1 MREGTRARRTWSWG
15 ARTLVLLGAASA
27 VPCADAGAQFRDPG
41 EPAGGATSWPAVSV
55 GPRIGYDQGSGGEMV
70 GLHVHVPVVRSA
82 HVELMPSA
90 DVTFLTALREYQLN
104 LEAVYV
110 TSGRR
115 GGLYLGGGLAF
126 RNSIYGSDR
135 SAPRS
140 TEQGYSAVVG
150 VRAMG
155 AAPFGV
161 QLEARWTF
169 LDVDVRDPRSI
180 SIGVNFPLWGR
191 GRGGG

>member
-1 MREGTRARRTWSWG
+1 MRRVLGVL
-15 ARTLVLLGAASA
+15 LVLATTTAARS
-27 VPCADAGAQFRDPG
+27 PGAGAQFRQPG
-41 EPAGGATSWPAVSV
+41 EQPTAGSAWPAVSV

-70 GLHVHVPVVRSA
+70 GLHVHVPVIRSA

-104 LEAVYV
+104 VEAAYV
-110 TSGRR
+110 TGGRS
-115 GGLYLGGGLAF
+115 GGLYVGGGIAF
-126 RNSIYGSDR
+126 RNSIYGSDP

-140 TEQGYSAVVG
+140 TEQGYTVVVG
-150 VRAMG
+150 VRATG
-155 AAPFGV
+155 SAPFGV

-180 SIGVNFPLWGR
+180 GLGVNFPLWGR
-191 GRGGG
+191 GRSSSG